1 LRLIPKL
8 PASLLTRAWTAGA
21 GPRLT
26 LVLGIL
32 VSAAWAIFAGVWTV
46 RFIAD
51 TLRQPALASEY
62 KVALL
67 VLLAVV
73 VLVLVIP
80 LPAQWLMYA
89 LLRLEERR
97 SGVHEADT

>member
-1 LRLIPKL
+1 
-8 PASLLTRAWTAGA
+8 
-21 GPRLT
+21 
-26 LVLGIL
+26 
-32 VSAAWAIFAGVWTV
+32 
-46 RFIAD
+46 
-51 TLRQPALASEY
+51 
-62 KVALL
+62 VALL

>member
-1 LRLIPKL
+1 M
-8 PASLLTRAWTAGA
+8 AGA
-21 GPRLT
+21 GTRLT

-32 VSAAWAIFAGVWTV
+32 VSAAWAVLAGAWTI

-51 TLRQPALASEY
+51 TLRQPALAQGY

-67 VLLAVV
+67 VLLVVV
-73 VLVLVIP
+73 VLLLVIP

-97 SGVHEADT
+97 SKVHEADS